1 LSAAAGTVAVNI
13 FAIGL
18 TGLAGEARAQ
28 AISPAETARGTT
40 VTTRAREDFDPLG
53 VRLDG
58 FRLDAAAELGLG
70 YDDNL
75 FGTKNNRRSDGYAT
89 GGFQTNLESDWSTHR
104 IGAYAQ
110 LEDRRYFRTSSQDW
124 RDWSTG
130 LVGRYDI
137 TPYTSVEAAYNHV
150 VAHLEADDVDV
161 QATGVS
167 RPVQYAYDEA
177 VLTGRTRFN
186 RLGLEASGIYRNY
199 RYENIDLGGP
209 PQPPDTDPGR
219 FSRNDFET
227 WLGQFGTSYLLS
239 PGRYAIAIARIQDV
253 SHKESSQRDR
263 DSFTWEVLGGF
274 TYDFDGIY
282 QGRIA
287 VGYRQRDYEG
297 SQFKTLSG
305 PAFEGE
311 LIWQPTLL
319 TTVTFQARRVI
330 EESIRNNAVSFT
342 RTEAGVLVDHEYL
355 RNVILGVELRADRR
369 EYDDPDQKVTDGIA
383 VLSARYLINRNLSVT
398 ASYEHNRRLSA
409 SSGIDEY
416 YQNLF
421 QIRLRVAL

>member
-13 FAIGL
+13 IAIGL

-58 FRLDAAAELGLG
+58 FRLDAAAEFGLG

-75 FGTKNNRRSDGYAT
+75 FGTKRNRRSDGYAT

-104 IGAYAQ
+104 LGAYAQ
-110 LEDRRYFRTSSQDW
+110 LEERRYFRTSSQDW
-124 RDWSTG
+124 RDWSAG

-137 TPYTSVEAAYNHV
+137 TTDTSVEAAYNHV
-150 VAHLEADDVDV
+150 VQHLDADNVEV
-161 QATGVS
+161 QQTGLS
-167 RPVQYAYDEA
+167 RPVEYAYDEA

-186 RLGLEASGIYRNY
+186 RIGLEGSAIYRDY
-199 RYENIDLGGP
+199 RYEDIDLGGP
-209 PQPPDTDPGR
+209 PQPPSSDPGR
-219 FSRNDFET
+219 LSRNDFET
-227 WLGQFGTSYLLS
+227 WLGQLGTSYLLA
-239 PGRYAIAIARIQDV
+239 PGRYVTLVGRLQDI
-253 SHKESSQRDR
+253 SYKESGQRDR
-263 DSFTWEVLGGF
+263 DSLTWEALGGF
-274 TYDFDGIY
+274 TYDFDGLF

-297 SQFKTLSG
+297 AQFKTLSG

-319 TTVTFQARRVI
+319 TTVTFQGRRVI
-330 EESIRNNAVSFT
+330 EESIRNNAVSYT

-355 RNVILGVELRADRR
+355 RNVILSAELRAERR
-369 EYDDPDQKVTDGIA
+369 EYDDPDQKVTDGVG
-383 VLSARYLINRNLSVT
+383 VLAARYLINRNLSVA
-398 ASYEHNRRLSA
+398 ASYQHARRLSA

-416 YQNLF
+416 GQNLF